1 MRSTNARVRGSL
13 EGPAPEPLH
22 ALAFG
27 AGLPHERANSEDIHP
42 EPLHALA
49 FGAGLPAATTTLEE
63 HWYVRDSVPARR
75 GW

>member
-13 EGPAPEPLH
+13 EGPA
-22 ALAFG
+22 
-27 AGLPHERANSEDIHP
+27 P